1 MSLVESLKRFF
12 KDKDNGDKTTVAP
25 EGVCPNCWGRQE
37 WEGEFYKQ
45 IKAKNITPESNTY
58 NSFINEVASKLDEIK
73 LKEDTY
79 ECTTCNVKYKH
90 DNQTNWISQ
99 EQGIFKV
106 ALSFGGTAKC

>member
-79 ECTTCNVKYKH
+79 ECTTCNVKYKY
-90 DNQTNWISQ
+90 DN
-99 EQGIFKV
+99 
-106 ALSFGGTAKC
+106 